1 MNTNDRLENRLQAQA
16 AEIFAADTPP
26 AGHRER
32 FAQRL
37 DAERALRRRRR
48 LSWRLAIGAVVLAA
62 AVALT
67 AVWLWPTTVTSD
79 DSYDATESPV
89 EVQRYYAMQLDH
101 ELEATRA
108 LIGDAENEDR
118 RALLEELH
126 AMQAE
131 GVPDVQ
137 LPDDERITLI
147 VRVYTSKIDAL
158 KHIQTQLST
167 HYKKEES

>member
-1 MNTNDRLENRLQAQA
+1 V
-16 AEIFAADTPP
+16 
-26 AGHRER
+26 
-32 FAQRL
+32 
-37 DAERALRRRRR
+37 R
-48 LSWRLAIGAVVLAA
+48 LSDGDE
-62 AVALT
+62 
-67 AVWLWPTTVTSD
+67 SD
-79 DSYDATESPV
+79 DEGDGCDDATESPV
-89 EVQRYYAMQLDH
+89 EVQRYYAMKLDH

-108 LIGDAENEDR
+108 LIGDTENEDR
-118 RALLEELH
+118 RALLEELQ

-167 HYKKEES
+167 HYKK

>member
-1 MNTNDRLENRLQAQA
+1 MNTNDKLENRLQAQA

-48 LSWRLAIGAVVLAA
+48 LSWRLAIGAVALAA
-62 AVALT
+62 AVA
-67 AVWLWPTTVTSD
+67 SD
-79 DSYDATESPV
+79 GCDDAAESPV
-89 EVQRYYAMQLDH
+89 EVQRYYAMKLDH

-108 LIGDAENEDR
+108 LIGDTENEDR
-118 RALLEELH
+118 RALLEELQ
-126 AMQAE
+126 AMQVE